1 MLIKLYKNAYSGLPR
16 NIWLL
21 SFVMLINRSGTM
33 VVAFLSLYCTQQL
46 NTSIEQAGFAMA
58 SYGLG
63 AIAGA
68 LIGGKLSDSF
78 GYKKV
83 QASSLLISGV
93 VFIATSFINN
103 FYGFCCSI
111 FILACVNESFRPANT
126 AAIAANSNSETRTRS
141 FALIRLAMNLGW
153 SIGTTI
159 GGFVC
164 HINYKLLFLVD
175 GCTSLAAGIA
185 FLFLKFSETKIV
197 HHHNTPKN
205 IVETKDISP
214 YRNKP
219 FVYFILGTLIYT
231 FCFFQLFSNL
241 PLFYKKGLQLDE
253 FVIGI
258 IMAMNGIL
266 IVLIEMLLVK
276 SIENKFSKKRI
287 IVAGTIGMA
296 LFYAVNSLY
305 GFSNVLMIGFG
316 GMFIITIAEM
326 LSLPFMNSYYLG
338 YAGKTNVGK
347 YAAVYTMCWS
357 VGQILAGFVGSYI
370 ISHLGFMQLW
380 LICCILSLVCAV
392 VYYKVIK

>member
-1 MLIKLYKNAYSGLPR
+1 
-16 NIWLL
+16 
-21 SFVMLINRSGTM
+21 M

-185 FLFLKFSETKIV
+185 FLFLKFSNMSFQTYL
-197 HHHNTPKN
+197 TN
-205 IVETKDISP
+205 IEAKTGKA
-214 YRNKP
+214 R
-219 FVYFILGTLIYT
+219 
-231 FCFFQLFSNL
+231 
-241 PLFYKKGLQLDE
+241 
-253 FVIGI
+253 
-258 IMAMNGIL
+258 
-266 IVLIEMLLVK
+266 
-276 SIENKFSKKRI
+276 RI
-287 IVAGTIGMA
+287 
-296 LFYAVNSLY
+296 
-305 GFSNVLMIGFG
+305 
-316 GMFIITIAEM
+316 
-326 LSLPFMNSYYLG
+326 
-338 YAGKTNVGK
+338 
-347 YAAVYTMCWS
+347 
-357 VGQILAGFVGSYI
+357 
-370 ISHLGFMQLW
+370 
-380 LICCILSLVCAV
+380 
-392 VYYKVIK
+392 